1 MTKVLK
7 KYGGHFAAS
16 LWTVLQTGLS
26 GLSLTSTPVKA
37 VTEHHPQVS
46 AEIQIQTKENRWQL
60 EGVLNFQ
67 DLAREEVCFFLP
79 GHGFHLDTRQDI
91 LPHVRLLRSKFAET
105 LQFTEPAAVTSN
117 LPMEFLTP
125 YLIRVKPAISAVQL
139 RIKLDSIDPPKDD
152 FFFRSMAP
160 VPLNQCPPSVMRI
173 SPGDVTYLAYQV
185 KISAP
190 ADWEIVGENKTSHSL
205 VYRGDDLVFALG
217 KNLKSQFF
225 PLDTPR
231 LAVSS
236 NGLTEAE
243 TIGGFYVYY
252 RNKSFLVLVESIV
265 GVFPGLTQWF
275 GPFPH
280 HQLVFVET
288 AQHVNQILPGIVPIN
303 VPQDDVLR
311 SLQTK
316 VLNWNHWATI
326 HLLARQWWGS
336 AVRSGETRDN
346 WIAEGL
352 IDYAVGDILR
362 REGARYDLFKAQE
375 SGPAAFSI
383 SYLDAQYI
391 TASLLKQAKPALTLV
406 NDRDDSNP
414 RSLQN
419 PLHYMRHSLFIR
431 SLVNDWGLQDVQRS
445 SREFTRANLGRSV
458 KPLDFKSGFN
468 SQLKDNDLGFKRY
481 QTMVAYWWQSH
492 LWPDYALADWT
503 VHQSGAKTWTTK
515 VLVTA
520 NHCLPARLPVQLE
533 AAGVKQETTI
543 PIDCQDGRTEYVGS
557 IQTDFEP
564 ERVILDPSRE
574 LFDADRF
581 NNASGL
587 PAIKFMPGSARKI
600 GDDHYTGLWL
610 PYPFKRPAEGFGY
623 GLQMAFFKFLDNSLV
638 GSIEHQHDPA
648 KTGYHLNLTVN
659 ELFLDVRAE
668 LGLHRNFEG
677 FRSEQIFLNRNV
689 ATIFDHSLGASLRL
703 RNKSASRD
711 AHSVHQTVAG
721 YLALAPIATPKFGLE
736 ARGEWEETI
745 GHPQPLYSYQR
756 RWYDTTLRHSNVFS
770 ILHYQLRWFHG
781 VVDAVANA
789 PDLAR
794 FYPKNLDEA
803 HIRSEDGG
811 FPVDEIRAFNG
822 DVFFPTAQLFD
833 RLGFLLVDRLDF
845 RLFYDSALTNGGDHH
860 LWAAGCGLQVPL
872 GGDFIG
878 VGSVAMSRFAL
889 LATLRSSMDGVLND
903 KPQLIFSMMGD
914 L

>member
-1 MTKVLK
+1 MTKFLK
-7 KYGGHFAAS
+7 KYGGHFVAS
-16 LWTVLQTGLS
+16 LWTVLQAGPS
-26 GLSLTSTPVKA
+26 GLSLASTPEKGA
-37 VTEHHPQVS
+37 TKHHPRVG
-46 AEIQIQTKENRWQL
+46 AEIQIQSKESRWQL

-67 DLAREEVCFFLP
+67 DLAGDEVCFFLP

-105 LQFTEPAAVTSN
+105 LQFTEPAAVTSTQ
-117 LPMEFLTP
+117 PMEFLTP

-152 FFFRSMAP
+152 FFFRRIAP

-190 ADWEIVGENKTSHSL
+190 VNWQIVGDIEVSHSL
-205 VYRGDDLVFALG
+205 IYRGDDLVFALG

-225 PLDTPR
+225 PLDSQKFADNP
-231 LAVSS
+231 
-236 NGLTEAE
+236 NGLTDEE

-252 RNKSFLVLVESIV
+252 RNKSFLALVESIV
-265 GVFPGLTQWF
+265 AVFPGLTQWF

-280 HQLVFVET
+280 HQLVFMET
-288 AQHVNQILPGIVPIN
+288 AQHINQTLPGIVPIN
-303 VPQDDVLR
+303 IPQDDVLR

-316 VLNWNHWATI
+316 VLNWNHWATL
-326 HLLARQWWGS
+326 HLLARQWWGA

-346 WIAEGL
+346 WIADGL

-362 REGARYDLFKAQE
+362 RDGDRYDLFKAQE
-375 SGPAAFSI
+375 GGPAALSI

-406 NDRDDSNP
+406 NDHGASNP
-414 RSLQN
+414 RSLQH
-419 PLHYMRHSLFIR
+419 PLHYMRQSLFIR
-431 SLVNDWGLQDVQRS
+431 SLVNDWGLQNVQRS
-445 SREFTRANLGRSV
+445 SREFTRANLGHSV

-468 SQLKDNDLGFKRY
+468 SQFKDNHADLKKY
-481 QTMVAYWWQSH
+481 QAMVAYWWQSH
-492 LWPDYALADWT
+492 HWPDYALADWSI
-503 VHQSGAKTWTTK
+503 HQVGVKSWTTK
-515 VLVTA
+515 ISVTA
-520 NHCLPARLPVQLE
+520 NHCLPARLSVQLE
-533 AAGVKQETTI
+533 SAGVKQENTI
-543 PIDCQDGRTEYVGS
+543 PIDCQDGRIEYVES

-564 ERVILDPSRE
+564 ERILLDPSRE

-581 NNASGL
+581 NNTSGL
-587 PAIKFMPGSARKI
+587 RAIKFMPGSARKI

-623 GLQMAFFKFLDNSLV
+623 GLQLALFRFLDNSLV
-638 GSIEHQHDPA
+638 GGIEHQHDPA
-648 KTGYHLNLTVN
+648 KTGYHLNLLVN
-659 ELFLDVRAE
+659 DVFLDVRAE
-668 LGLHRNFEG
+668 LGLQRNFEG
-677 FRSEQIFLNRNV
+677 FRSEQIFFNRNV

-703 RNKSASRD
+703 RNKSASREVN
-711 AHSVHQTVAG
+711 STHQTVAG
-721 YLALAPIATPKFGLE
+721 YLALTPITTSKFGLE
-736 ARGEWEETI
+736 VRGEWEETI
-745 GHPQPLYSYQR
+745 DHQESPYTYQR
-756 RWYDTTLRHSNVFS
+756 RWYDAVLRHSNVFS

-781 VVDAVANA
+781 TAGSRDDA

-833 RLGFLLVDRLDF
+833 RLGFLLVDRMDF
-845 RLFYDSALTNGGDHH
+845 RLFYDTALTNGGSHN

-878 VGSVAMSRFAL
+878 VGSVAMSRFTL
-889 LATLRSSMDGVLND
+889 LATLRSSTDGVLND